1 MKKQISI
8 ILLVFFAFGFA
19 FAQND
24 LQPLATIKLNKT
36 ESVTLKQ
43 LKARCEVMKKQ
54 TGMTSFTVEQ
64 KQEILDSL
72 IDEKLIIQAAAK
84 AGLNLTDSQIQ
95 ELYLSSLSSQVGTNI
110 TEQQFASLVKE
121 QTGLSLDDFFM
132 QQLSMT
138 KAEYKQF
145 LKNQYIAQQYVVYQK
160 QSELQAVAATDTEVR
175 NFYDMNQGQFWQA
188 DILKLFLFVVPKSAE
203 GAAEKANN
211 LYNSVKG
218 SVVNFDELK
227 INATKDGS
235 YQVGDMYVSKNNTAA
250 TQLGID
256 YTELLNLFKMKVG
269 DISELTETASD
280 YQFFIVRETIPGKL
294 LTLSDVV
301 QPDSNV
307 TVYEYIREKLTEQ
320 KQNLYYTQAV
330 EEIITSIRTPEN
342 VQMLKSGDSLTKL
355 LENW

>member
-218 SVVNFDELK
+218 SVVNFD
-227 INATKDGS
+227 
-235 YQVGDMYVSKNNTAA
+235 
-250 TQLGID
+250 
-256 YTELLNLFKMKVG
+256 
-269 DISELTETASD
+269 
-280 YQFFIVRETIPGKL
+280 
-294 LTLSDVV
+294 
-301 QPDSNV
+301 
-307 TVYEYIREKLTEQ
+307 
-320 KQNLYYTQAV
+320 
-330 EEIITSIRTPEN
+330 
-342 VQMLKSGDSLTKL
+342 
-355 LENW
+355 